1 MGGMTVVVIV
11 PMPMPIPYESS
22 GETVQVPIEI
32 ELVILCVC
40 ICLTILLI
48 AVIRD
53 CLDWY
58 MSPSEVVILGIL
70 FAISLGV
77 TLFIAMDILI
87 NTGIL

>member
-1 MGGMTVVVIV
+1 MVVIV
-11 PMPMPIPYESS
+11 PIVPMPIHNESS

-32 ELVILCVC
+32 ELIILCAC
-40 ICLTILLI
+40 ICLTLLLI

-58 MSPSEVVILGIL
+58 FSPSEVVILGIL

-77 TLFIAMDILI
+77 TLFLAMDILI
-87 NTGIL
+87 STGIL

>member
-1 MGGMTVVVIV
+1 MVVIV

-32 ELVILCVC
+32 ELIILCAC
-40 ICLTILLI
+40 ICLTMLLI

-53 CLDWY
+53 CLDDWY
-58 MSPSEVVILGIL
+58 FPPSEVAILGIL

-87 NTGIL
+87 STGIL